1 MKRSAPTR
9 SRALASKLRAEAND
23 ARGAFE
29 AWERDGRDLEDPE
42 WERLG
47 KVYEASEAKAQ
58 RAEAAEKEKPLA
70 GKRAAQGRVRKAR
83 AEASS
88 GSRVVASVDGAD
100 LARVAQCSG
109 RDCGAAVELRGD
121 PWRLWAL
128 GWGST
133 RDASRLVQGTW
144 PRAWWCP
151 ECWVPPQLT
160 AEDADAPCAV
170 ALGGHGAPDQ
180 GRGVLVHLGPM
191 LSRAAVEASRG
202 RSDSRARR
210 HLESDLRRLYE
221 VDPARAEVVV
231 QRLVATAPTT
241 YLENA
246 WRVFAEKL
254 IGPREATQGQEEER
268 DHGRRTG

>member
-9 SRALASKLRAEAND
+9 SRALASKMRTEAND
-23 ARGAFE
+23 AREAFE

-47 KVYEASEAKAQ
+47 KAYEAAEARAQ
-58 RAEAAEKEKPLA
+58 RAEKVEAGRASS
-70 GKRAAQGRVRKAR
+70 GKRAAQGRARKAR

-160 AEDADAPCAV
+160 TEDADAPCAV
-170 ALGGHGAPDQ
+170 ALGGHGAPR
-180 GRGVLVHLGPM
+180 GGVLVHLGPM

-254 IGPREATQGQEEER
+254 IGPRETASIER
-268 DHGRRTG
+268 ETGT